1 MDLKN
6 MDTSYLTDLD
16 KHFQLDGLVKLPQ
29 FIPQKELKIIQHTL
43 LSDLKRLNIYS
54 SNKVLS
60 KTLQGMSPF
69 QQIVK
74 LSQMLNKPKSLDIT
88 FSIIYERIIH
98 HLSLSPLNPSIESQ
112 LLLSLPHQ
120 GQWNMEILNW
130 HVDISAQKFQGIQV
144 FLLIDDVQPRG
155 GATMVLCGSHH
166 LTQRPS
172 LYSLRKITSRQSPGD
187 VFLLEQQQVT
197 IQELYGRAG
206 DVYLMDMRL
215 LHSPSINSTKY
226 LRMMAT
232 SRFFLK

>member
-1 MDLKN
+1 
-6 MDTSYLTDLD
+6 MDTSYLADLN

-29 FIPQKELKIIQHTL
+29 FIPQKELKIIQQTL

-74 LSQMLNKPKSLDIT
+74 LSQTLKKPKHLDII
-88 FSIIYERIIH
+88 FSIVYEYIINNLL
-98 HLSLSPLNPSIESQ
+98 LSALNSNIESQ
-112 LLLSLPHQ
+112 LLLSLPYQ
-120 GQWNMEILNW
+120 GLWSMEVLNW
-130 HVDISAQKFQGIQV
+130 HIDISAQKFQGIQV

-172 LYSLRKITSRQSPGD
+172 LYSLRTVTSRQSPGD
-187 VFLLEQQQVT
+187 IFLLEQQRVT

-215 LHSPSINSTKY
+215 LHSPSINSTKH

-232 SRFFLK
+232 SRFFVK